1 MRFVSFRASGRARYG
16 LVVGNG
22 IVDLTTR
29 RNEPD
34 LKSLIAAGSLADAA
48 NAYAGNK
55 PDFALDAIEFDPL
68 IPNPSKIICIGLN
81 YHEHRN
87 ETKMTGD
94 AYPATFLRFADTQ
107 LGHLQKVIRP
117 KSSEQLDYEAEL
129 ALIIGKGGRHIK
141 ERDAM
146 AHVAGFSCYNDV
158 SVRDY
163 QRHASQWTPGKNF
176 PATGPFGPWLVTP
189 DEVGELAGKKIQTRL
204 NRDTVQSSTL
214 DMMIFPP
221 ARLIEYISSFTP
233 LYPGDVIATGTP
245 GGVGWVRKP
254 PLWMKPG
261 DTVEIDIEGVG
272 ILRNTIVAED

>member
-16 LVVGNG
+16 MVVGSG

-29 RNEPD
+29 RSETD
-34 LKSLIAAGSLADAA
+34 LKSLIAAGGLADAA
-48 NAYAGNK
+48 KAYAGNK

-68 IPNPSKIICIGLN
+68 IPNPAKIICIGLN

-94 AYPATFLRFADTQ
+94 AYPAIFLRFADTQ
-107 LGHLQKVIRP
+107 LGHSQKVIRP
-117 KSSEQLDYEAEL
+117 KASEQLDYEAEL

-176 PATGPFGPWLVTP
+176 PATAPFGPWLVTP

-221 ARLIEYISSFTP
+221 ARLIEYISNFTP

-272 ILRNTIVAED
+272 ILRNTIAAED

>member
-34 LKSLIAAGSLADAA
+34 LKSLIAAGGLNEAA
-48 NAYAGNK
+48 KAYAGNK

-94 AYPATFLRFADTQ
+94 AYPAIFLRFADTQ

-189 DEVGELAGKKIQTRL
+189 DEIGELAGKTIQTRL

>member
-1 MRFVSFRASGRARYG
+1 MRFVSFRAGGRARYG
-16 LVVGNG
+16 LVSGNG
-22 IVDLTTR
+22 IIDLTTR

-34 LKSLIAAGSLADAA
+34 LKALIAANALTAA
-48 NAYAGNK
+48 AKAHGREQA
-55 PDFALDAIEFDPL
+55 DFALDAIQFDPL
-68 IPNPSKIICIGLN
+68 IPNPTKIICIGLN

-87 ETKMTGD
+87 ETRMTGD
-94 AYPATFLRFADTQ
+94 AYPAIFLRFADTQ
-107 LGHLQKVIRP
+107 IGHLETVTLP
-117 KSSEQLDYEAEL
+117 KASEQLDYEAEL

-141 ERDAM
+141 ASDAA
-146 AHVAGFSCYNDV
+146 AHIAGYSCYNDV

-163 QRHASQWTPGKNF
+163 QRHSSQWTPGKNF
-176 PATGPFGPWLVTP
+176 PRTGPFGPFLVTP
-189 DEVGELAGKKIQTRL
+189 DEVGDLEGKKIQTRL

-221 ARLIEYISSFTP
+221 ARLLEYISTFTP

-254 PLWMKPG
+254 PLWMKLG

-272 ILRNTIVAED
+272 LLKNRIVAED

>member
-34 LKSLIAAGSLADAA
+34 LKSLIAAGGLADAA
-48 NAYAGNK
+48 RAYGGNK

-94 AYPATFLRFADTQ
+94 AYPAIFLRFADTQ

-189 DEVGELAGKKIQTRL
+189 DEVGELVGKTIQTRL

-214 DMMIFPP
+214 DLMIFPP

>member
-1 MRFVSFRASGRARYG
+1 MRFLSFRASGRARYG
-16 LVVGNG
+16 MVAGNG

-34 LKSLIAAGSLADAA
+34 LKSLIAANGLAEAA
-48 NAYAGNK
+48 KTYAGNK
-55 PDFALDAIEFDPL
+55 PDFALDAIEFDPV

-94 AYPATFLRFADTQ
+94 AWPAIFLRFADTQ

-117 KSSEQLDYEAEL
+117 NSSEQLDYEAEL
-129 ALIIGKGGRHIK
+129 ALIIGKTGRHIK

-146 AHVAGFSCYNDV
+146 SHVAGFSCYNDV

-176 PATGPFGPWLVTP
+176 PATGPFGPFLVTP
-189 DEVGELAGKKIQTRL
+189 DEVGELSGKRIQTRL

-221 ARLIEYISSFTP
+221 ARLVEYISSFTP
-233 LYPGDVIATGTP
+233 LYPGDIIATGTP

>member
-16 LVVGNG
+16 IVVGNG

-29 RNEPD
+29 RSEPD
-34 LKSLIAAGSLADAA
+34 LKSLIASGGLAEAGKT
-48 NAYAGNK
+48 YAGNK
-55 PDFALDAIEFDPL
+55 PDFALDAIEFDPV

-94 AYPATFLRFADTQ
+94 AYPAIFLRFADTQ
-107 LGHLQKVIRP
+107 IGHLQKVILP
-117 KSSEQLDYEAEL
+117 KASETLDYEAEL
-129 ALIIGKGGRHIK
+129 ALIIGKTGRHIK

-146 AHVAGFSCYNDV
+146 SYVAGFSCYNDV

-176 PATGPFGPWLVTP
+176 PATGPFGPCLVTP

-221 ARLIEYISSFTP
+221 AKLIEYISTFTP

>member
-16 LVVGNG
+16 MVVGNG

-29 RNEPD
+29 RGEPD
-34 LKSLIAAGSLADAA
+34 LKSLIAAGGLAEVAKT
-48 NAYAGNK
+48 YAGNK
-55 PDFALDAIEFDPL
+55 PDFALDAIEFDPA
-68 IPNPSKIICIGLN
+68 IPNPSKIVCIGLN

-94 AYPATFLRFADTQ
+94 AYPAIFLRFADTQ

-117 KSSEQLDYEAEL
+117 KGSEQLDYEAEL
-129 ALIIGKGGRHIK
+129 ALIIGKPGRYIK

-176 PATGPFGPWLVTP
+176 PATGPFGPYLVTP

-204 NRDTVQSSTL
+204 NRDAVQSSTL

-221 ARLIEYISSFTP
+221 ARLIEYISTFTP

>member
-1 MRFVSFRASGRARYG
+1 MRFLSFRASGRARYG

-34 LKSLIAAGSLADAA
+34 LKSLIAAGGLADAA
-48 NAYAGNK
+48 RAYAGNK

-94 AYPATFLRFADTQ
+94 AYPAIFLRFADTQ

-189 DEVGELAGKKIQTRL
+189 DEVGELAGKTIQTRL

-214 DMMIFPP
+214 DLMIFPP

-261 DTVEIDIEGVG
+261 DAVEIDIEGVG

>member
-1 MRFVSFRASGRARYG
+1 MKFVSFRASGRARYG
-16 LVVGNG
+16 MVSGNG

-29 RNEPD
+29 RSEPD
-34 LKSLIAAGSLADAA
+34 LKSLIAAGGLAEAA
-48 NAYAGNK
+48 ETYAGNK

-94 AYPATFLRFADTQ
+94 AYPAIFLRFADTQ
-107 LGHLQKVIRP
+107 VGHLQKVIRP
-117 KSSEQLDYEAEL
+117 NGSEQLDYEAEL
-129 ALIIGKGGRHIK
+129 ALIIGKSGRYIK

-163 QRHASQWTPGKNF
+163 QRHSSQWTPGKNF
-176 PATGPFGPWLVTP
+176 PTTGPFGPCLVTP

-221 ARLIEYISSFTP
+221 AKLIEYISTFTP